1 LTHVRGRIFV
11 AKNAYQSFM
20 KRAYVFLVFHIIL
33 FVLLLSTFANA
44 WITPHHFSELNLLS
58 LGFPYLLLLHLIF
71 TLIWIL
77 KRKKIAIVFLLSTFI
92 FYNPVRRWVNF
103 TPQQISQS
111 NQNDIKVLTYNVKY
125 GSAGWPTVKK
135 YITDQKADIILVQE
149 KDTARELRKDLVKYP
164 SVILKTKHKILR
176 QKDLFDDHSKGNSF
190 YADVDING
198 KIVRVINV
206 YLEPF
211 RLNKNMLG
219 IEDKNGKKEEKN
231 KIEVLL
237 SRLLP
242 TFKTHEDQVRKI
254 RKAVDR
260 SPYPVILAGDFNSV
274 PNSWEYYN
282 LGKNLDDAF
291 VEAGNG
297 SSTSFHDYKFPL
309 RIDYIFTSRSIKAL
323 SYKVDYSVKLSDH
336 YPVIA
341 EFLLN

>member
-1 LTHVRGRIFV
+1 
-11 AKNAYQSFM
+11 M
-20 KRAYVFLVFHIIL
+20 KRVHVFLVSHLLLII
-33 FVLLLSTFANA
+33 LLLSTFANA
-44 WITPHHFSELNLLS
+44 WVAPHYFSKLNLLS
-58 LGFPYLLLLHLIF
+58 LAFPYFIIFHLLF
-71 TLIWIL
+71 TLIWFF
-77 KRKKIAIVFLLSTFI
+77 KRKKIAIAFLLSTFI

-103 TPQQISQS
+103 SPRQTVQS
-111 NQNDIKVLTYNVKY
+111 HQKDIKVLTFNVKY

-135 YITDQKADIILVQE
+135 YITDQNADIILVQE
-149 KDTARELRKDLVKYP
+149 KDTITALRKGLVKYP

-176 QKDLFDDHSKGNSF
+176 QGDLINDDSKGNSF

-198 KIVRVINV
+198 KVIRVINV

-219 IEDKNGKKEEKN
+219 MEDENCGKHEKN
-231 KIEVLL
+231 KMTAVF
-237 SRLLP
+237 SRLIP
-242 TFKTHEDQVRKI
+242 TFKAHEEQVKKI
-254 RKAVDR
+254 RKAVDQ

-282 LGKNLDDAF
+282 LGRNLDDAF
-291 VEAGNG
+291 VQAGNG

-309 RIDYIFTSRSIKAL
+309 RIDYIFSSKSITAL
-323 SYKVDYSVKLSDH
+323 SYKVDYSVELSDH

>member
-1 LTHVRGRIFV
+1 
-11 AKNAYQSFM
+11 M
-20 KRAYVFLVFHIIL
+20 KRGHVFLVFHSIL
-33 FVLLLSTFANA
+33 FILLLSTFANA
-44 WITPHHFSELNLLS
+44 WISPQYFSKLNLIS
-58 LGFPYLLLLHLIF
+58 LGFPYLIILHLIF
-71 TLIWIL
+71 TLIWIF
-77 KRKKIAIVFLLSTFI
+77 KRKKIAIAFLLLTFV

-111 NQNDIKVLTYNVKY
+111 KKNEIKVLTYNVKY

-135 YITDQKADIILVQE
+135 YITDQNADIILVQE
-149 KDTARELRKDLVKYP
+149 KDTSTALRKDLVKYP
-164 SVILKTKHKILR
+164 SVILKTRHKILR
-176 QKDLFDDHSKGNSF
+176 QRDLFNDQSKGNSF
-190 YADVDING
+190 YADVEING
-198 KIVRVINV
+198 KIIRVVNV

-219 IEDKNGKKEEKN
+219 MKDENGKKVEEN
-231 KIEVLL
+231 KISILF
-237 SRLLP
+237 SRLIN
-242 TFKTHEDQVRKI
+242 TFKTHEDQVIKI
-254 RKAVDR
+254 RTAVDR

-297 SSTSFHDYKFPL
+297 SATSFHDYKFPL
-309 RIDYIFTSRSIKAL
+309 RIDYIFSSKSIKPI

>member
-1 LTHVRGRIFV
+1 
-11 AKNAYQSFM
+11 M
-20 KRAYVFLVFHIIL
+20 KRVHVFLVFHILLII
-33 FVLLLSTFANA
+33 LLLSTFANA
-44 WITPHHFSELNLLS
+44 WVAPNYFSKLNLLS
-58 LGFPYLLLLHLIF
+58 LAFPYLIILHLLLTI
-71 TLIWIL
+71 IWFF
-77 KRKKIAIVFLLSTFI
+77 KQKKIAIVFLLSTFI

-103 TPQQISQS
+103 TPQQTAQS
-111 NQNDIKVLTYNVKY
+111 HQKDIKVLTFNVKY
-125 GSAGWPTVKK
+125 GSSGWPTVKK
-135 YITDQKADIILVQE
+135 YITDQNADIILVQE
-149 KDTARELRKDLVKYP
+149 KDTSTALRKDLVKYP

-176 QKDLFDDHSKGNSF
+176 QGDLINDGSKGNSF
-190 YADVDING
+190 YADIDIDG
-198 KIVRVINV
+198 KIIRVINV

-219 IEDKNGKKEEKN
+219 MQDENCEKKEKN
-231 KIEVLL
+231 KMAALF
-237 SRLLP
+237 SRLIP
-242 TFKTHEDQVRKI
+242 TFKTHEEQVKKI

-282 LGKNLDDAF
+282 LGRNLDDAF

-309 RIDYIFTSRSIKAL
+309 RIDYIFTSKSITPL
-323 SYKVDYSVKLSDH
+323 NYKVDYSVKLSDH